1 MWNGDRQSTQERVQ
15 SNDQKDD
22 SRTQE
27 KNGYTE
33 QEVFS
38 RVRKYEE
45 QPEFKNAITE
55 MKKKNA
61 LEEIKSGI
69 NEQEEWISKMEDI
82 VVEITDAEK
91 NKQKGIKKKKKYMN
105 LRRAGSKPKCLKAH
119 LFGYVQIHWFI

>member
-1 MWNGDRQSTQERVQ
+1 M
-15 SNDQKDD
+15 
-22 SRTQE
+22 
-27 KNGYTE
+27 
-33 QEVFS
+33 FS

-91 NKQKGIKKKKKYMN
+91 NKQKGIKTKKINFKDFWDKVKRNNNHIYS
-105 LRRAGSKPKCLKAH
+105 GPGKEEGEKCPGKILKIIAEKFLNTGKEIVTH
-119 LFGYVQIHWFI
+119 V